1 MKDIIFLI
9 FSTIL
14 STIIIIYMSKS
25 LLEIRENIKGIKKLS
40 IVAVFI
46 FLLLLNYYYVTE
58 WLRLINTLILV
69 VLVLKFLYNKRL
81 KNIIIAAVVSYLTII
96 MSEIIF
102 VILLDLAVSDL
113 SVEVLKSYGG
123 KVVTN
128 ISIYLISYIIFKTSL
143 PHKLCS
149 NLIKTAD
156 NITKINQV
164 FLIIFLILTINLLLV
179 IIYNRANI
187 KELMTVNTVLI
198 AIYTFIVY
206 RFADTEAKFANVSN
220 KYTMTLKS
228 LREYEEILD
237 KYRINNHENRN
248 QLMIIRNMIVKGE
261 KNVKKYIENLLD
273 VNIQDDERLMYQ
285 TSKIPDGG
293 LRGLIYSKVL
303 YMQQNKINYELNISP
318 SLKAVELIELGEKNI
333 IDMCKIVG
341 VFLDN
346 AIEEVSKLKNGKIS
360 ISMYIVDDT
369 LSIEISNNF
378 EGNFDIRRISD
389 PGYTTKGKGHGY
401 GLSLVRKIINENKY
415 MTNLKR
421 IDKDVFTQILNIK
434 IK

>member
-1 MKDIIFLI
+1 MKDIILLI

-14 STIIIIYMSKS
+14 SAIIIIYMSKS

-123 KVVTN
+123 KVGTN
-128 ISIYLISYIIFKTSL
+128 IFIYLISYIIFKTSL
-143 PHKLCS
+143 PHKLYS

-261 KNVKKYIENLLD
+261 KNVKEYIENLLD

-378 EGNFDIRRISD
+378 EGNFDIERISD